1 MSKLAFI
8 TQIAERGVAQELEN
22 SQIFL
27 SPRDLCFNLKV
38 RNQERKP
45 RTPIYEPKDEFER
58 IMKACGD
65 SRDDKLK
72 YPLLTPE
79 NRFKTITKYL
89 CYELYSYP
97 ELRRILKEKYYK
109 RLVISTQPTKKGNQ
123 DIDLYSIYY
132 PVKRIK
138 DKPVS
143 TLKRE
148 VWILAQQ
155 AQKIGLITIE
165 LRFEWELPSI
175 DKNDR

>member
-1 MSKLAFI
+1 
-8 TQIAERGVAQELEN
+8 
-22 SQIFL
+22 
-27 SPRDLCFNLKV
+27 
-38 RNQERKP
+38 
-45 RTPIYEPKDEFER
+45 
-58 IMKACGD
+58 MKTCGD
-65 SRDDKLK
+65 SKDDKLK

-109 RLVISTQPTKKGNQ
+109 RLVISTQPTKKGIQ

-155 AQKIGLITIE
+155 AHKLGLITIE
-165 LRFEWELPSI
+165 LRFEW
-175 DKNDR
+175 